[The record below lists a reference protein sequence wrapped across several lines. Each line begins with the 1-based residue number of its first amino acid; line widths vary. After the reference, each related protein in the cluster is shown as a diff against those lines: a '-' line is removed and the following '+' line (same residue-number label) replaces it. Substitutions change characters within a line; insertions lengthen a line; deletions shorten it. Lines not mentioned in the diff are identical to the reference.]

1 MPSADKPLP
10 LVKRFSLIVAR
21 LTWVI
26 PLFFLGL
33 GIHQARVAY
42 HIHTT
47 LMQGE
52 SATAEVLE
60 LHQENRVD
68 VTYDYVSLRVTTA
81 EGAVITKEKMSLP
94 HSLAPALEGQET
106 LDVRVRRGASQEV
119 VIARVGGTQW
129 RIAAMNAAMAIV
141 GALVF
146 GIGIWWWGRYLRRE
160 GDPSER
166 GVSEPDE
173 DHPARQRVRHQ
184 V

>member
-1 MPSADKPLP
+1 MPV
-10 LVKRFSLIVAR
+10 VKRFSLIVAR

-26 PLFFLGL
+26 PIFFLGL
-33 GIHQARVAY
+33 AVHQARVAY
-42 HIHTT
+42 NIHNT
-47 LMQGE
+47 LTQGE
-52 SATAEVLE
+52 PATAEVLE

-68 VTYDYVSLRVTTA
+68 VTYDYVSLRVKTGSG
-81 EGAVITKEKMSLP
+81 EVITKEKMSLP
-94 HSLAPALEGQET
+94 HSLAPILEGQET
-106 LDVRVRRGASQEV
+106 LDVRVRRAAPQEV

-129 RIAAMNAAMAIV
+129 RIAAMNAAMALV

-146 GIGIWWWGRYLRRE
+146 GGGIWWWSRYLRRE

-173 DHPARQRVRHQ
+173 DHPARQRVRDK